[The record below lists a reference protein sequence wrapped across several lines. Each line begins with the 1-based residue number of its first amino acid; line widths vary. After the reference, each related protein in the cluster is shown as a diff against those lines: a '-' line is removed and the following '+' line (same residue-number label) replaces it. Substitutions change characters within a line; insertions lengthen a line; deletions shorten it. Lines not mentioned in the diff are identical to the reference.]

1 MSTLRV
7 SNIEA
12 KADPSSSTVD
22 EQVKITNS
30 NGDVLL
36 YVDGRTSGITTV
48 GINTTA
54 EVFKVDS
61 YKNFEYSGII
71 TAASFSGPIDAST
84 GTFSGD
90 VTISGNL
97 GVAGTITYE
106 DVARVDATGISTFRE
121 GFGVGP
127 LAGIALTA
135 YSDGSIRTSGII
147 TASSFSGSLAASN
160 LTGAL
165 PAISGASLTGINTA
179 FGNSS
184 VNTTG
189 IITATAFIPSAGQL
203 SHRNL
208 IINGEMQVAQHGTA
222 EITAPDDT
230 STYRADRYRFAEN
243 TSGSVGMSIQNGT
256 GEFEK
261 CLKVRVLSTDTSVGS
276 NDRATIVYVI
286 EDKDAKQLQWGTS
299 NGKSVTLSFWVR
311 SNVAGQT
318 FCLNV
323 YNSGTNNRTYI
334 AEYTL
339 PSGTANTWQKKTL
352 TIPGDTTGT
361 WGHIAVRWVLMGG
374 SDKVGSA
381 GWGAWSGSGGLEMQT
396 SNQYNWMGDSN
407 DFHLT
412 GVQLEVGSVA
422 TPFEHRSYG
431 DEFLRCCRYYY
442 KLERR
447 FTAAGRGA
455 GSSAYLAS
463 VSTPVPLR
471 AQPTIGTGT
480 NSSSEGF
487 SIRVYKYDGISD
499 SSATPTVGTGGWAA
513 GNNHITI
520 YQGSHSVVDDRVL
533 NIYMGGGYIDFNS
546 EL

>member
-1 MSTLRV
+1 MTIIRPNSISGINSIT
-7 SNIEA
+7 A
-12 KADPSSSTVD
+12 KNTDQMKLYD
-22 EQVKITNS
+22 S
-30 NGDVLL
+30 NGSWSHVRAG
-36 YVDGRTSGITTV
+36 V
-48 GINTTA
+48 
-54 EVFKVDS
+54 
-61 YKNFEYSGII
+61 I
-71 TAASFSGPIDAST
+71 TATSFSGPITGST
-84 GTFSGD
+84 GTFGGD
-90 VTISGNL
+90 VTISGDL

-135 YSDGSIRTSGII
+135 YKDGSIRSTGII
-147 TASSFSGSLAASN
+147 TASSFSGSGTNLTSIPSAQ

-299 NGKSVTLSFWVR
+299 NAKSVTLSFWVR

-431 DEFLRCCRYYY
+431 DEFLLCSRYYY
-442 KLERR
+442 KLEGR

-480 NSSSEGF
+480 NSSSESF
-487 SIRVYKYDGISD
+487 NIRVYKYDGISD
-499 SSATPTVGTGGWAA
+499 STNTPTVGTRGWMA
-513 GNNHITI
+513 GNNHITL
-520 YQGSHSVVDDRVL
+520 YQTGHSVVDDRVL
-533 NIYMGGGYIDFNS
+533 NIYLGGGYIDFKS